1 MAVAASERPTILVTE
16 KLGEPGRESALDKAV
31 NALAQCASAIACA
44 SLMHHLQKARA
55 GAAERQRA
63 SFVAECVAHAVAAM
77 QQGSGC
83 RIQAVM
89 AKAAMQIVSDR
100 GALRLAGIELL
111 QQIGDVDKAYNL
123 TPEQLQEKIAS
134 ADALI
139 IRSATQ
145 ASSAA

>member
-1 MAVAASERPTILVTE
+1 MR
-16 KLGEPGRESALDKAV
+16 
-31 NALAQCASAIACA
+31 CC
-44 SLMHHLQKARA
+44 
-55 GAAERQRA
+55 A
-63 SFVAECVAHAVAAM
+63 SFVAHSALGARAHTAAVS
-77 QQGSGC
+77 QQGRGR
-83 RIQAVM
+83 RIQASM
-89 AKAAMQIVSDR
+89 AQAAVRAVSDR
-100 GALRLAGIELL
+100 GALCLPGIELL

>member
-1 MAVAASERPTILVTE
+1 MSCCAASLACCGLRARHVQWLPCSRCRTQ
-16 KLGEPGRESALDKAV
+16 ALM
-31 NALAQCASAIACA
+31 AQI
-44 SLMHHLQKARA
+44 
-55 GAAERQRA
+55 
-63 SFVAECVAHAVAAM
+63 VA
-77 QQGSGC
+77 
-83 RIQAVM
+83 QAV
-89 AKAAMQIVSDR
+89 SDW
-100 GALRLAGIELL
+100 GVLWLPGIELL